1 MDQIF
6 IQHRFTVQRD
16 GQTLQDALVMPLED
30 YQKLSEAEIEAQKES
45 RFTTWSE
52 AIKNPVKQEEPAPEE
67 KIAQIEKDLA
77 SLEEQKQ
84 VLTAQKVEAQA
95 MVDIAVLESVKEVK
109 LGGQSRGIKRVS
121 KLF

>member
-6 IQHRFTVQRD
+6 IQHRFSVERD

-30 YQKLSEAEIEAQKES
+30 YQKLSEAEIEAQKEE
-45 RFTTWSE
+45 RFTNWSE
-52 AIKNPVKQEEPAPEE
+52 VIKNPVKQPEITKEEQL
-67 KIAQIEKDLA
+67 AQLDKDLA

-95 MVDIAVLESVKEVK
+95 MVDVAVLESVKEVK
-109 LGGQSRGIKRVS
+109 LGGK
-121 KLF
+121 

>member
-6 IQHRFTVQRD
+6 VQHRFSIDRD

-30 YQKLSEAEIEAQKES
+30 YQKLSESDIEAQKEE
-45 RFTTWSE
+45 RFTNWVE
-52 AIKNPVKQEEPAPEE
+52 AINNPVQVEEPAPEE

-84 VLTAQKVEAQA
+84 VLMSQKVEVQA

-109 LGGQSRGIKRVS
+109 LGGK
-121 KLF
+121 

>member
-30 YQKLSEAEIEAQKES
+30 YQKLSESDIEAQKEE
-45 RFTTWSE
+45 RFTNWSE

-84 VLTAQKVEAQA
+84 VLMSQKVEVQSKI
-95 MVDIAVLESVKEVK
+95 DVLEEVK
-109 LGGQSRGIKRVS
+109 GTPVKGGK
-121 KLF
+121 

>member
-109 LGGQSRGIKRVS
+109 LGGK
-121 KLF
+121 

>member
-6 IQHRFTVQRD
+6 IQHRFSIERD
-16 GQTLQDALVMPLED
+16 GNTLQDALVMPLED
-30 YQKLSEAEIEAQKES
+30 YQKLSESDIEAQKEE
-45 RFTTWSE
+45 RFTNWQE
-52 AIKNPVKQEEPAPEE
+52 AIKNPPMVEEPAPEE

-84 VLTAQKVEAQA
+84 VLMSQKVEAQA

-109 LGGQSRGIKRVS
+109 LGGK
-121 KLF
+121 